1 MMQSEHKHTPSFMEN
16 LISNVMLGGVI
27 LSASLVFIG
36 GALYLWHHT
45 NVTEN
50 YSVFLMEST
59 HFTSPRQIIQTAW
72 QGSERSMIQLGVLL
86 LIYLQLVRLF
96 LSACLFLFKKE
107 WIYVAFSI
115 FIFGFLIYSLTVS
128 F

>member
-1 MMQSEHKHTPSFMEN
+1 MKSEHKHAPSFMET
-16 LISNVMLGGVI
+16 LISNVMLTGVI
-27 LSASLVFIG
+27 LSATLVFIG
-36 GALYLWHHT
+36 GALYLWHHA

-50 YSVFLMEST
+50 YSIFLMEST
-59 HFTSPRQIIQTAW
+59 HFTSLRQIIQTAW

-107 WIYVAFSI
+107 WVYVAFSI
-115 FIFGFLIYSLTVS
+115 FIFGFLIYSLTAS